1 MDKNLDNFIKDIK
14 NIMDKDYELFIK
26 ALIYIEKGIDD
37 NDLDEIYNEYINN
50 DDCTGLFSIN
60 DLL

>member
-37 NDLDEIYNEYINN
+37 KDLDEIYNEYINN
-50 DDCTGLFSIN
+50 DDDS
-60 DLL
+60 

>member
-50 DDCTGLFSIN
+50 EN
-60 DLL
+60 DS